1 MCMNIASDNMKN
13 QNQDFENSGS
23 RAAAN
28 SRSAADA
35 PSSILEEGERHVTR
49 TVVKLAW
56 PSILEQFLISM
67 STLADTAMVG
77 SIGAAATAAVA
88 VNISSVWLIN
98 GFITALS
105 VGCSYLIAHA
115 VGSGNARRTHSVT
128 YQSITCALILG
139 LLLFLGVELVCRPL
153 PIWLGAAPDVVPLAQ
168 SYMRVIGFGLIPQSA
183 AVVLSSIFRSAGDT
197 RTPLAANL
205 TANMANIVGNFFL
218 IYPAREMSFGGSS
231 FFIWGAGL
239 GVTGAAISTA
249 ASQYLLLLILLCFLT
264 HKNTPVRIPLF
275 RPRYR
280 VRLPIF
286 RQIWHISFPV
296 LLERLT
302 LTSGQIALTAMI
314 SGLGTVPL
322 AAHYLTNQTE
332 GILYLPAYGFS
343 YTATALIGQSLGAGR
358 KDLADRFALSICLIG
373 SAVIVLACIPVAIW
387 SGPIIRLFSSDPEV
401 VALGTQTLF
410 IAAATELFFSFFVIA
425 CGICRGA
432 GDVRFSLL
440 VSVIGM
446 WGLRIGLVYLA
457 TRPLQMGVVG
467 VWIAIAVDCFIRTI
481 LCIWRLKSGKWKEQK
496 G

>member
-1 MCMNIASDNMKN
+1 M
-13 QNQDFENSGS
+13 
-23 RAAAN
+23 
-28 SRSAADA
+28 
-35 PSSILEEGERHVTR
+35 L
-49 TVVKLAW
+49 
-56 PSILEQFLISM
+56 
-67 STLADTAMVG
+67 
-77 SIGAAATAAVA
+77 
-88 VNISSVWLIN
+88 
-98 GFITALS
+98 
-105 VGCSYLIAHA
+105 
-115 VGSGNARRTHSVT
+115 
-128 YQSITCALILG
+128 
-139 LLLFLGVELVCRPL
+139 
-153 PIWLGAAPDVVPLAQ
+153 
-168 SYMRVIGFGLIPQSA
+168 
-183 AVVLSSIFRSAGDT
+183 
-197 RTPLAANL
+197 
-205 TANMANIVGNFFL
+205 
-218 IYPAREMSFGGSS
+218 
-231 FFIWGAGL
+231 
-239 GVTGAAISTA
+239 
-249 ASQYLLLLILLCFLT
+249 LT

-467 VWIAIAVDCFIRTI
+467 VWIAIAVDCFIAQFYASGGLRAGSGRSRRDNFASRIIPSPHRHLIPDSLHPLPQLGDVGGCFGPGADLIVIQHI
-481 LCIWRLKSGKWKEQK
+481 LFPHI
-496 G
+496 